1 MRSRKAWSI
10 FAGFLF
16 FLSVFPNGVFAAKKD
31 YPNRPIELVVGMAP
45 GGPTDVAVRVIQ
57 APLQAAL
64 GVPIIISNKSGGAG
78 AMGAEYVA
86 SAKPDG
92 YTLLTHPTGTMTI
105 VPVVNPTVPY
115 KPSDFVSV
123 CFYAIDP
130 VLICSKPNMPW
141 KDVYELIAYAKKNP
155 GKLNYGSSGMGAP
168 SFFVMESFKLS
179 KGLDIVPVHYQG
191 SGPAKTAILG
201 GHVDLAALGLG
212 PLMPLIKAGNV
223 IPILT
228 TGDKK
233 ELKPPFDKIPTMVDL
248 GIPEASISIRT
259 GISAPAKTP
268 KEVIETIERALEKIV
283 KDPAIA
289 TQMEKAGSSAYFKS
303 SSEMQ
308 EVLANERV
316 LVEKV
321 SKRLGIGTK

>member
-1 MRSRKAWSI
+1 MRVRIAWAI
-10 FAGFLF
+10 FAGFIFLF
-16 FLSVFPNGVFAAKKD
+16 SASPDCVPAAEKE

-45 GGPTDVAVRVIQ
+45 GGPTDIAVRVIQ
-57 APLQAAL
+57 TPLQAAL
-64 GVPIIISNKSGGAG
+64 GVPIIINNKSGGAG

-86 SAKPDG
+86 NAKPDG

-105 VPVVNPTVPY
+105 VPIVNPTVPY

-141 KDVYELIAYAKKNP
+141 KNVYELIDYAKKNP
-155 GKLNYGSSGMGAP
+155 GKLNYASSGMGAP

-212 PLMPLIKAGNV
+212 PLLPLIKAGNV

-228 TGDKK
+228 TADKK

-268 KEVIETIERALEKIV
+268 KEVIEKISRVLEKIM

-289 TQMEKAGSSAYFKS
+289 TQMEKAGSGAYFRNS
-303 SSEMQ
+303 AGMQ
-308 EVLANERV
+308 EIQTSETAIVAQ
-316 LVEKV
+316 V
-321 SKRLGIGTK
+321 SKKLGIGSK